1 MFLPY
6 SLEIQQYE
14 MKWNQVRSLNFPI
27 VLLEENGQKV
37 WDDSVLEYV
46 LGAFLTL
53 SGQPIQGS
61 SIIWGNV
68 RQMVVFFEILR

>member
-1 MFLPY
+1 MLLPY